1 MLPEKICRCEH
12 VSEFLRPRPQDLRE
26 EYPPVEKIT
35 NLYGQPLLSLLTALS
50 ILQIWQSIRNGTC
63 VCVVTEFLSP
73 SQTFWSPERRGCGT
87 TQTP

>member
-35 NLYGQPLLSLLTALS
+35 NLYGQPFSLLTALS
-50 ILQIWQSIRNGTC
+50 NMAKYSFPIKHHLMIHNIPNVYVSVCEC
-63 VCVVTEFLSP
+63 V
-73 SQTFWSPERRGCGT
+73 W
-87 TQTP
+87 